1 MVDEEVRQTIADEE
15 HLKVLSICYYVS
27 AGMIA
32 LMSLFGLL
40 YVVIGA
46 FALAAG
52 NSGRIYANSNEPSPE
67 FMGALFIGIGIG
79 MFGLG
84 ILGAILKV
92 VAGNRIRRK
101 RSRILCMV
109 IAAIGC
115 LEFPYGTL
123 LGVFTFIV
131 LGRNS
136 VRLLFE
142 AVPKQDSL
150 P

>member
-1 MVDEEVRQTIADEE
+1 MSEEEIRRRIIDEE
-15 HLKVLSICYYVS
+15 HLRLLSICYYVS

-46 FALAAG
+46 IAFVSQGPGAITVSPRG
-52 NSGRIYANSNEPSPE
+52 PSPK
-67 FMGALFIGIGIG
+67 FMGTLFMGMGMG
-79 MFGLG
+79 MFVFG
-84 ILGAILKV
+84 ILGAILKI
-92 VAGNRIRRK
+92 VAGIRIRQK
-101 RSRILCMV
+101 RSRIFCMV
-109 IAAIGC
+109 IAGIGC

-123 LGVFTFIV
+123 LGIFSFIV

-142 AVPKQDSL
+142 PPKQD
-150 P
+150 